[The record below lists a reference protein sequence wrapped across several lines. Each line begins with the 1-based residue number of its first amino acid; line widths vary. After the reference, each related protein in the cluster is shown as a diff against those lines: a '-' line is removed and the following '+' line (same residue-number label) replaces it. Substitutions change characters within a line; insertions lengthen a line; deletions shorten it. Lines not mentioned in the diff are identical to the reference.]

1 MKGYVKALTIPM
13 VLALWALPRSARAQN
28 TLAITSTA
36 FAAGASIPVGYSCKS
51 PKVESPPLAWKGV
64 PADAKT
70 LVLIVKDPDA
80 PRGTFIHWVV
90 YNLPA
95 SLGGVDAG
103 VPLSGTLANGARQ
116 GVNSLG
122 GRVGYLGPCPP
133 PGSPPHH
140 YRFELS
146 ALDNALEL
154 NPGATVSEVESA
166 AKGHVK
172 ATGELVG
179 TFAR

>member
-1 MKGYVKALTIPM
+1 MKAYVKAISVST
-13 VLALWALPRSARAQN
+13 VLALLALPRSTGAQT

-36 FAAGASIPVGYSCKS
+36 FTAGASIPVGYSCKS

-80 PRGTFIHWVV
+80 PKGTFIHWVV

-95 SLGGVDAG
+95 SLSGLEAG

-116 GVNSLG
+116 GANSL

-133 PGSPPHH
+133 PGSAPHH
-140 YRFELS
+140 YHFELS
-146 ALDNALEL
+146 ALDTALDL
-154 NPGATVSEVESA
+154 KPGATANEVESA
-166 AKGHVK
+166 TKGHVK